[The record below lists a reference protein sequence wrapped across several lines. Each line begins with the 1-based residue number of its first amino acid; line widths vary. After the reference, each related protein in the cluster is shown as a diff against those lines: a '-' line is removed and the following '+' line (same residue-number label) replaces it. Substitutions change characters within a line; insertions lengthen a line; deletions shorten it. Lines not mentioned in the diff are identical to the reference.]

1 MRRTAARHAEAWSP
15 LRRHLTMA
23 LLCLVGTFNL
33 IDRQVITILLEPIRR
48 EFGASDTVMGLMTG
62 SAFALLY
69 GLASIPL
76 ARMADRYPRRL
87 VIAACL
93 GLWSLLTM
101 AGGLAGSILI
111 LAATRLG
118 VAIGESGSGP
128 ATYSVMA
135 DLYGRHSR
143 AKAFAAYAGST
154 SIGIGMAVIVG
165 GWLNDAIGWRLTLVA
180 VGAPGLVLAL
190 LVLFAFKEPARGMG
204 DDNASAG
211 ADQSYSFGE
220 TLRYLWYLRPFRYGV
235 LVAGF
240 GGATGYGMLFWGP
253 TFLIRVHGL
262 APAQAGLYFGATSIA
277 ALVIGQIVSGILMDI
292 AARKDLRAYM
302 WFAAGGC
309 LLAVPFGLLFTFASD
324 WRIAIMGFG
333 LLSFFISSH
342 NMGSVV
348 IAQTMTPPRMRA
360 TATMIVSLATLLFGS
375 GIAPVVI
382 GAVSDLLKGTEGDLA
397 IRYSVSSALGFLLFA
412 SLSAV
417 IAARWL
423 RADRHAT

>member
-1 MRRTAARHAEAWSP
+1 
-15 LRRHLTMA
+15 MA
-23 LLCLVGTFNL
+23 LLCSVGAFNL

-165 GWLNDAIGWRLTLVA
+165 GLLNDTIGWRLTLVA
-180 VGAPGLVLAL
+180 VGAPGLLLAL
-190 LVLFAFKEPARGMG
+190 LVLFVFKEPARGMG

-220 TLRYLWYLRPFRYGV
+220 TLRYLWDLRPFRYGV

-292 AARKDLRAYM
+292 AARKDQRAYM

-412 SLSAV
+412 SVSAM

-423 RADRHAT
+423 RVDRHAA

>member
-1 MRRTAARHAEAWSP
+1 
-15 LRRHLTMA
+15 MA